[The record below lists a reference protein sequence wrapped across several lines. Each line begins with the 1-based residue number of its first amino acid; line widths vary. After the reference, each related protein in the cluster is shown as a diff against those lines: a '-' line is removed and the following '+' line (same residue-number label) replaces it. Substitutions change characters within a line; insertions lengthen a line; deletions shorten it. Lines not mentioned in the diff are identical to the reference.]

1 MSAKVFAGIPLRCTC
16 GLPYARVLNGV
27 LIVESKHRGETHVN
41 VISITDLAELA
52 GIVKHDDDNQSD
64 S

>member
-16 GLPYARVLNGV
+16 GLPYARILNGV

-41 VISITDLAELA
+41 VISLADLAELA
-52 GIVKHDDDNQSD
+52 GIVKHEDDDQSV